1 MAAKSKSATA
11 TKKSDAQKAADRK
24 ALAVEQVHIRSLTDP
39 ENSVIVLDV
48 DGTEYTLNE
57 QTLLNLRR
65 EVNEIA
71 AGFVH

>member
-1 MAAKSKSATA
+1 
-11 TKKSDAQKAADRK
+11 
-24 ALAVEQVHIRSLTDP
+24 
-39 ENSVIVLDV
+39 VIVLDV